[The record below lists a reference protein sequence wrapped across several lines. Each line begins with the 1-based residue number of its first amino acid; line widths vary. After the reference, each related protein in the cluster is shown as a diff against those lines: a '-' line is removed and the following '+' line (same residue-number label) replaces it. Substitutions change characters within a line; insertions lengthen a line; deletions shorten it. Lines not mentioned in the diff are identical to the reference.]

1 VTEGSKKRRDGGM
14 FEIGDFAVYPGHGV
28 GAIEAIE
35 RMDMGGKMQDFYVL
49 SILDTQMTIM
59 VPKDNAGPAG
69 MREVIGPDK
78 IPEVYKILKHTG
90 VSNNHQPWN
99 QRYRGY
105 MERIQSGS
113 IFEVA
118 KVFRELYSL
127 KSEKGL
133 SFGERKLLDTAQKLL
148 IKELA
153 ISKDAEEADV
163 GKEIQ
168 GILS

>member
-1 VTEGSKKRRDGGM
+1 M
-14 FEIGDFAVYPGHGV
+14 FEKGDFAVYPGHGV

-35 RMDMGGKMQDFYVL
+35 SMDMGGKVQDFYVL
-49 SILDTQMTIM
+49 SILDTKMTIK
-59 VPKDNAGPAG
+59 VPKESACIAG
-69 MREVIGPDK
+69 MREVINPDK
-78 IPEVYKILKHTG
+78 IPEIYKILKSTEIP
-90 VSNNHQPWN
+90 NNHQPWN

-133 SFGERKLLDTAQKLL
+133 SFGERKLMDTAQRLL
-148 IKELA
+148 VKELA

-168 GILS
+168 GILP

>member
-1 VTEGSKKRRDGGM
+1 M
-14 FEIGDFAVYPGHGV
+14 FDIGDFAVYPGHGV
-28 GAIEAIE
+28 GAIEGIE
-35 RMDMGGKMQDFYVL
+35 RMDMNGKTQDFYVL

-59 VPKDNAGPAG
+59 VPKDNACITG
-69 MREVIGPDK
+69 MREVINPAK
-78 IPEVYKILKHTG
+78 IPEVYKILKSKG
-90 VSNNHQPWN
+90 VHNNHQPWN

-133 SFGERKLLDTAQKLL
+133 SFGERKLMDTAKRLL

-163 GKEIQ
+163 GEEIQ
-168 GILS
+168 GILT

>member
-1 VTEGSKKRRDGGM
+1 M

-28 GAIEAIE
+28 GAIEGIE
-35 RMDMGGKMQDFYVL
+35 KMDMGGKVQDFYVL
-49 SILDTQMTIM
+49 SILDTKMTIM
-59 VPKDNAGPAG
+59 IPKENACIAG
-69 MREVIGPDK
+69 MREVIDQGR
-78 IPEVYKILKHTG
+78 IPEVYAILKSKEVH
-90 VSNNHQPWN
+90 SKHQPWN
-99 QRYRGY
+99 QRYRGF

-118 KVFRELYSL
+118 KVFRDLYSL
-127 KSEKGL
+127 KSEKSL
-133 SFGERKLLDTAQKLL
+133 SFGERKLMDTAKRLL

-168 GILS
+168 GILP

>member
-1 VTEGSKKRRDGGM
+1 M

-28 GAIEAIE
+28 GAIEGIQSI
-35 RMDMGGKMQDFYVL
+35 DMGGKLQDFYVL
-49 SILDTQMTIM
+49 SILDTKMTIM
-59 VPKDNAGPAG
+59 IPKENACIAG
-69 MREVIGPDK
+69 MREVIDPER
-78 IPEVYKILKHTG
+78 IPEVYEILKSKE
-90 VSNNHQPWN
+90 VPDNHQPWN

-118 KVFRELYSL
+118 KVFRDLYSL
-127 KSEKGL
+127 KGEKGL
-133 SFGERKLLDTAQKLL
+133 SFGERKLMDTAKRLL

-163 GKEIQ
+163 GKEIL
-168 GILS
+168 GMLL

>member
-1 VTEGSKKRRDGGM
+1 MDEM

-28 GAIEAIE
+28 GAIESIE
-35 RMDMGGKMQDFYVL
+35 KMDMGGKVQDFYVL
-49 SILDTQMTIM
+49 SILDTQMTIKI
-59 VPKDNAGPAG
+59 PKENAGTTG
-69 MREVIGPDK
+69 MREVIAPGK
-78 IPEVYKILKHTG
+78 IPEIYEILKSKD
-90 VSNNHQPWN
+90 VPNNHQPWN

-118 KVFRELYSL
+118 KVFRELHSL

-133 SFGERKLLDTAQKLL
+133 SFGERKLMDTAQKLL
-148 IKELA
+148 VKELA
-153 ISKDAEEADV
+153 ISKDTEEADV

-168 GILS
+168 GILL

>member
-1 VTEGSKKRRDGGM
+1 M

-28 GAIEAIE
+28 GAIESIE
-35 RMDMGGKMQDFYVL
+35 SMDMGGKVQDFYVL
-49 SILDTQMTIM
+49 SILDTQMTIK

-78 IPEVYKILKHTG
+78 IPEVYKILK
-90 VSNNHQPWN
+90 SKEIPNNHQPWN

-133 SFGERKLLDTAQKLL
+133 SFGEKKLMDTAQKLL

-153 ISKDAEEADV
+153 VSKDAEEADV

>member
-1 VTEGSKKRRDGGM
+1 M

-28 GAIEAIE
+28 GAIEGIQ
-35 RMDMGGKMQDFYVL
+35 RMDMGGQVQDFYVI
-49 SILDTQMTIM
+49 SILDTKMTIM
-59 VPKDNAGPAG
+59 VPKENACVTG
-69 MREVIGPDK
+69 MREVIGADK
-78 IPEVYKILKHTG
+78 VPEVYAILK
-90 VSNNHQPWN
+90 SKEASNNNHQPWN

-127 KSEKGL
+127 KGEKEL
-133 SFGERKLLDTAQKLL
+133 SFGERKLMDTAKRLL

-168 GILS
+168 GILV

>member
-1 VTEGSKKRRDGGM
+1 M
-14 FEIGDFAVYPGHGV
+14 FEKGDFAVYPGHGV
-28 GAIEAIE
+28 GAIEGIE
-35 RMDMGGKMQDFYVL
+35 SMEMGGKVQDFYVL
-49 SILDTQMTIM
+49 SILDTKMTIM
-59 VPKDNAGPAG
+59 VPKDNAGTAG
-69 MREVIGPDK
+69 MRAVIDREK
-78 IPEVYKILKHTG
+78 IPEVYEILKCPKAP
-90 VSNNHQPWN
+90 NNHQPWN

-113 IFEVA
+113 IYEVA

-127 KSEKGL
+127 KSGKGL
-133 SFGERKLLDTAQKLL
+133 SFGERKLMDMAKRLL

-168 GILS
+168 GILP

>member
-1 VTEGSKKRRDGGM
+1 VDEM

-28 GAIEAIE
+28 GAIESIQ
-35 RMDMGGKMQDFYVL
+35 RIDMGGQVQDFYVI
-49 SILDTQMTIM
+49 SILDTKMTIM
-59 VPKDNAGPAG
+59 VPKENACVSG
-69 MREVIGPDK
+69 MREVIDPGRV
-78 IPEVYKILKHTG
+78 PEVFAILKSKEITH
-90 VSNNHQPWN
+90 NNHQPWN

-105 MERIQSGS
+105 TERIQSGS

-118 KVFRELYSL
+118 KVYRELYSL
-127 KSEKGL
+127 KSEKEL
-133 SFGERKLLDTAQKLL
+133 SFGERKLMDTAKRLL

-168 GILS
+168 GILQ

>member
-1 VTEGSKKRRDGGM
+1 MDEM
-14 FEIGDFAVYPGHGV
+14 FEIGGFAVYPGHGV
-28 GAIEAIE
+28 GAIAGIE

-49 SILDTQMTIM
+49 SILDTKMTIM
-59 VPKDNAGPAG
+59 IPKESAGIAG
-69 MREVIGPDK
+69 MREVIDPER
-78 IPEVYKILKHTG
+78 IPEIYEILK
-90 VSNNHQPWN
+90 SKEALNNHQPWN

-118 KVFRELYSL
+118 KVFRDLYSL

-133 SFGERKLLDTAQKLL
+133 SFGERKLLDTAKRLL

-153 ISKDAEEADV
+153 ISKDTEEADV
-163 GKEIQ
+163 GEEIQ
-168 GILS
+168 GILP

>member
-1 VTEGSKKRRDGGM
+1 MEEM

-28 GAIEAIE
+28 GAIESIE
-35 RMDMGGKMQDFYVL
+35 SMDMGGKVQDFYVL

-78 IPEVYKILKHTG
+78 IPEVYKILK
-90 VSNNHQPWN
+90 SKEIPNNHQPWN

-113 IFEVA
+113 IYEVA

-133 SFGERKLLDTAQKLL
+133 SFGEKKLMDTAQKLL

>member
-1 VTEGSKKRRDGGM
+1 M
-14 FEIGDFAVYPGHGV
+14 FDVGDFAVYPGHGV
-28 GAIEAIE
+28 GAIEGIQS
-35 RMDMGGKMQDFYVL
+35 MDMGGKVQDFYVI
-49 SILDTQMTIM
+49 SILDTKMTIM
-59 VPKDNAGPAG
+59 VPKESACITG
-69 MREVIGPDK
+69 MREVIGRER
-78 IPEVYKILKHTG
+78 IPEVYAILKSKE
-90 VSNNHQPWN
+90 VYNSHQPWN

-105 MERIQSGS
+105 MERIQGGS

-127 KSEKGL
+127 KGEKEL
-133 SFGERKLLDTAQKLL
+133 SFGERKMMDTAKKLL

-168 GILS
+168 GILL

>member
-1 VTEGSKKRRDGGM
+1 MEEM

-28 GAIEAIE
+28 GAIEGIE
-35 RMDMGGKMQDFYVL
+35 RMNMNGKTQDFYVL

-59 VPKDNAGPAG
+59 VPKDNACIAG
-69 MREVIGPDK
+69 MREVIKPAK
-78 IPEVYKILKHTG
+78 IPEVYKILKSKG
-90 VSNNHQPWN
+90 VPNNHQPWN

-127 KSEKGL
+127 KNEKGL
-133 SFGERKLLDTAQKLL
+133 SFGEKKLMDTAQKLL

-153 ISKDAEEADV
+153 ISKDAEEAEV

-168 GILS
+168 GILI

>member
-1 VTEGSKKRRDGGM
+1 MEEI

-28 GAIEAIE
+28 GAIESIE
-35 RMDMGGKMQDFYVL
+35 SMDMGGKVQDFYVL
-49 SILDTQMTIM
+49 SILDTQMTIK

-78 IPEVYKILKHTG
+78 IPEVYKILK
-90 VSNNHQPWN
+90 SKEIPNNHQPWN

-133 SFGERKLLDTAQKLL
+133 SFGEKKLMDTAQKLL

-153 ISKDAEEADV
+153 VSKDAEEADV

>member
-1 VTEGSKKRRDGGM
+1 
-14 FEIGDFAVYPGHGV
+14 
-28 GAIEAIE
+28 
-35 RMDMGGKMQDFYVL
+35 
-49 SILDTQMTIM
+49 
-59 VPKDNAGPAG
+59 
-69 MREVIGPDK
+69 
-78 IPEVYKILKHTG
+78 
-90 VSNNHQPWN
+90 
-99 QRYRGY
+99 

-127 KSEKGL
+127 KGAKGL
-133 SFGERKLLDTAQKLL
+133 SFGERKLMDMAKRLL

-168 GILS
+168 GILP

>member
-1 VTEGSKKRRDGGM
+1 M
-14 FEIGDFAVYPGHGV
+14 FEKGDFAVYPGHGV

-35 RMDMGGKMQDFYVL
+35 SMDMGGKVQDFYVL
-49 SILDTQMTIM
+49 SILDTKMTIK
-59 VPKDNAGPAG
+59 VPKESACIAG
-69 MREVIGPDK
+69 MREVIDPQK
-78 IPEVYKILKHTG
+78 IPEVYNILKSTEIP
-90 VSNNHQPWN
+90 NNHQPWN

-127 KSEKGL
+127 KCEKGL
-133 SFGERKLLDTAQKLL
+133 SFGERKLMDTAQRLL
-148 IKELA
+148 VKELA
-153 ISKDAEEADV
+153 VSKDAEEADV

-168 GILS
+168 GILP

>member
-1 VTEGSKKRRDGGM
+1 M

-28 GAIEAIE
+28 GAIEGIQSL
-35 RMDMGGKMQDFYVL
+35 DMGGQVQDFYVI
-49 SILDTQMTIM
+49 SILDTKMTIM
-59 VPKDNAGPAG
+59 VPKENAGGTG
-69 MREVIGPDK
+69 MREVIGRDK
-78 IPEVYKILKHTG
+78 VPEVYAILKSKE
-90 VSNNHQPWN
+90 VSNNNHQPWN

-118 KVFRELYSL
+118 KVYRELYSL
-127 KSEKGL
+127 KGEKEL
-133 SFGERKLLDTAQKLL
+133 SFGERKLMDTAKRLL

-168 GILS
+168 GILL

>member
-1 VTEGSKKRRDGGM
+1 M

-28 GAIEAIE
+28 GAIESIE
-35 RMDMGGKMQDFYVL
+35 SMDMGGRVQDFYVL

-59 VPKDNAGPAG
+59 VPKDNAGTAG
-69 MREVIGPDK
+69 MREVIGPEK
-78 IPEVYKILKHTG
+78 IPEVYKILKHTEIP
-90 VSNNHQPWN
+90 NNHQPWN

-148 IKELA
+148 VKELA
-153 ISKDAEEADV
+153 ISKDAAEADV

-168 GILS
+168 GILA

>member
-1 VTEGSKKRRDGGM
+1 
-14 FEIGDFAVYPGHGV
+14 
-28 GAIEAIE
+28 
-35 RMDMGGKMQDFYVL
+35 
-49 SILDTQMTIM
+49 
-59 VPKDNAGPAG
+59 
-69 MREVIGPDK
+69 
-78 IPEVYKILKHTG
+78 
-90 VSNNHQPWN
+90 
-99 QRYRGY
+99 

-118 KVFRELYSL
+118 KVFRELYCL

-133 SFGERKLLDTAQKLL
+133 SFGERKLMDTAKRLL

-168 GILS
+168 GILT

>member
-1 VTEGSKKRRDGGM
+1 M

-28 GAIEAIE
+28 GAIERIQSI
-35 RMDMGGKMQDFYVL
+35 DMGGKPQDFYVL
-49 SILDTQMTIM
+49 SILDTKMTIM
-59 VPKDNAGPAG
+59 IPKENACIAG
-69 MREVIGPDK
+69 MREVIDPER
-78 IPEVYKILKHTG
+78 IPEVYEILKSKE
-90 VSNNHQPWN
+90 VPDNHQPWN

-118 KVFRELYSL
+118 KVFRDLYSL
-127 KSEKGL
+127 KGEKGL
-133 SFGERKLLDTAQKLL
+133 SFGERKLMDTAKRLL

-163 GKEIQ
+163 GKEIL
-168 GILS
+168 GMLP

>member
-1 VTEGSKKRRDGGM
+1 M
-14 FEIGDFAVYPGHGV
+14 YPGHGV

-35 RMDMGGKMQDFYVL
+35 SMDMGGKVQDFYVL
-49 SILDTQMTIM
+49 SILDTKMTIK
-59 VPKDNAGPAG
+59 VPKESACIAG
-69 MREVIGPDK
+69 MREVIDPGK
-78 IPEVYKILKHTG
+78 IPEVYNILKSTEIP
-90 VSNNHQPWN
+90 NNHQPWN

-133 SFGERKLLDTAQKLL
+133 SFGERKLMDTAQRLL
-148 IKELA
+148 VKELA

-168 GILS
+168 GILP

>member
-1 VTEGSKKRRDGGM
+1 M
-14 FEIGDFAVYPGHGV
+14 FEKGDFAVYPGHGV

-35 RMDMGGKMQDFYVL
+35 SMDMGGKVQDFYVL
-49 SILDTQMTIM
+49 SILDTKMTIKI
-59 VPKDNAGPAG
+59 PKESACIAG
-69 MREVIGPDK
+69 MREVINPKK
-78 IPEVYKILKHTG
+78 IPEVYKILKNTEIP
-90 VSNNHQPWN
+90 NNHQPWN

-133 SFGERKLLDTAQKLL
+133 SFGERKLMDTAQRLL
-148 IKELA
+148 VKELA

-168 GILS
+168 GILP

>member
-1 VTEGSKKRRDGGM
+1 M

-35 RMDMGGKMQDFYVL
+35 RMNMNGTVQDFYIL
-49 SILDTQMTIM
+49 SILDTKMTIM
-59 VPKDNAGPAG
+59 VPKENAYVAG
-69 MREVIGPDK
+69 MREVIDPQK
-78 IPEVYKILKHTG
+78 IPEVYKILKSKG
-90 VSNNHQPWN
+90 VPTNHQPWN

-118 KVFRELYSL
+118 KVFRELHSL
-127 KSEKGL
+127 KNEKGL

-168 GILS
+168 GILT